1 MLVEEVRDFEEQR
14 NAKEAELQTLQK
26 QLVDVE
32 AQLSSRTKTDDL
44 GPSDL
49 AAKVAALEEEN
60 RALETKL
67 RSGSDAPGKNPDA
80 GKEDSDVVRTLQKRV
95 AELEAEASELA
106 EESAKLAGN
115 LTNAQAEV
123 KQREGRVVELERAL
137 KLERAVHE
145 AVQQSPES
153 SIQVARLKNMVK
165 ELPGRL
171 SEAEFRPGSA
181 GSDLERRFSLGSD
194 FGGSN
199 EELRAEEVEN
209 ILGGLTML
217 KTLARVR
224 SNDSSEVAALRK
236 KVGQLITQV
245 ETNANELSRTNMM
258 VERELA
264 IRRSEVEGAM
274 ETIRSL
280 EEELDGANQTA
291 HSFEMKLQDANDAIA
306 RFESGEEVS
315 VLRKQVTTLQLDLR
329 LARDGKDTASR
340 TFERLSSGAASET
353 IRNLSEEL
361 EAAQKTIQGLEGE
374 LESAHLT
381 IQQLEAGGETPRGL
395 GEELDLLKATVA
407 TLKAD
412 LASAREGRDNVTR
425 QYDRLKQL
433 LEEDS
438 SEERI
443 EELEVRRFQDIS
455 LAFGIQGEFC

>member
-26 QLVDVE
+26 QLIDVE
-32 AQLSSRTKTDDL
+32 AQLSSRTKRDGV
-44 GPSDL
+44 GPPDL
-49 AAKVAALEEEN
+49 AAKVAALEEEK
-60 RALETKL
+60 RALEAQL
-67 RSGSDAPGKNPDA
+67 RSGSDAPGSNSNA
-80 GKEDSDVVRTLQKRV
+80 GKEHSDAVRTLQKRV
-95 AELEAEASELA
+95 AELEAEASELT
-106 EESAKLAGN
+106 EESAKLAGD

-153 SIQVARLKNMVK
+153 SIQVARLTNMVK
-165 ELPGRL
+165 ELQGRL
-171 SEAEFRPGSA
+171 TEAELRPGSA
-181 GSDLERRFSLGSD
+181 GSDLDRRFSLGSD

-199 EELRAEEVEN
+199 EELRSEEVEN

-224 SNDSSEVAALRK
+224 SNDSSEVVALRK
-236 KVGQLITQV
+236 KVGQLTTQV

-280 EEELDGANQTA
+280 EEELDGANQTV

-329 LARDGKDTASR
+329 SARDGKDTAAR

-395 GEELDLLKATVA
+395 GEELNLLKATVA

-443 EELEVRRFQDIS
+443 EELEVRESTPGLWIPRRH
-455 LAFGIQGEFC
+455 L